1 MIVIKYGGHA
11 MGGDSNF
18 AQDVAALVAQR
29 ERVVVV
35 HGGGPQISAMLD
47 RLGLVTEFRNG
58 LRVTTPEVMQVARMV
73 LLSIGKDLVAS
84 LAAQGL
90 KAVSVSGEDGGLIAA
105 RRSPQDIGLVGEV
118 HSIDPVLLHTLL
130 EKGYVPV
137 VSTIAPDGDGVPHNL
152 NADIA
157 AGGLAVALGARQ
169 LVMITDVPGLYRDWP
184 DTTSLVEK
192 ITAQELEEL
201 LPGLEKGMVPKMQ
214 ACLSAV
220 RGGVASAAIGATLD
234 AHGTVVLP

>member
-1 MIVIKYGGHA
+1 MIVVKYGGHA
-11 MGGDSNF
+11 MRGESSF
-18 AQDVAALVAQR
+18 AGDVAKLVAQG
-29 ERVVVV
+29 EDVVVV

-105 RRSPQDIGLVGEV
+105 RRSPHDIGLVGEV
-118 HSIDPVLLHTLL
+118 HSIDPSLLHTLL
-130 EKGYVPV
+130 DEGYVPV
-137 VSTIAPDGDGVPHNL
+137 VSTIAPDADGVPHNL

-157 AGGLAVALGARQ
+157 AGGLAAALGAHK

-184 DTTSLVEK
+184 DTSSLVGQ
-192 ITAQELEEL
+192 ISAQELEEL

-220 RGGVASAAIGATLD
+220 RGGVPSAAIGSTLSE
-234 AHGTVVLP
+234 HGTVVLP

>member
-1 MIVIKYGGHA
+1 MIVVKYGGHA
-11 MGGDSNF
+11 MRDQSNF
-18 AQDVAALVAQR
+18 AFDVAKLVAQG
-29 ERVVVV
+29 EKVVVV

-73 LLSIGKDLVAS
+73 LLSVGKDLVAA

-118 HSIDPVLLHTLL
+118 HSIDPTLLHTLL
-130 EKGYVPV
+130 DAGYVPV
-137 VSTIAPDGDGVPHNL
+137 VSTLAPDALGIAHNV

-157 AGGLAVALGARQ
+157 AGGLAVALGAGK
-169 LVMITDVPGLYRDWP
+169 LVMITDVPGLYRNWP
-184 DTTSLVEK
+184 DPTSLVEK
-192 ITAQELEEL
+192 ITAQELEDL

-220 RGGVASAAIGATLD
+220 RGGVPAAAIGLSLG

>member
-1 MIVIKYGGHA
+1 MIVVKYGGHA
-11 MGGDSNF
+11 MRGESSF
-18 AQDVAALVAQR
+18 AGDVAKLVAQG
-29 ERVVVV
+29 EDVVVV

-105 RRSPQDIGLVGEV
+105 RRSPHDIGLVGEV
-118 HSIDPVLLHTLL
+118 HSIDPSLLHTLL
-130 EKGYVPV
+130 DEGYVPV
-137 VSTIAPDGDGVPHNL
+137 VSTIAPDADGVPHNL

-157 AGGLAVALGARQ
+157 AGGLAAALGAHK

-184 DTTSLVEK
+184 DTSSLVGQ
-192 ITAQELEEL
+192 ISAQELEEL
-201 LPGLEKGMVPKMQ
+201 LPGLEKGIVPKMQ

-220 RGGVASAAIGATLD
+220 RGGVPSAAIGSTLSE
-234 AHGTVVLP
+234 HGTVVLP

>member
-11 MGGDSNF
+11 MHGESSF
-18 AQDVAALVAQR
+18 AADVAKLVAQG
-29 ERVVVV
+29 EDVVVV

-84 LAAQGL
+84 LAAHGL

-118 HSIDPVLLHTLL
+118 HSIDPSLLHTLL
-130 EKGYVPV
+130 GEGYVPV
-137 VSTIAPDGDGVPHNL
+137 VSTIAPDADGVPHNL

-157 AGGLAVALGARQ
+157 AGGLAAALGAER

-184 DTTSLVEK
+184 DTSSLVGE
-192 ITAQELEEL
+192 ITARELEEL

-220 RGGVASAAIGATLD
+220 RGGVPSAAIGSTLSQ
-234 AHGTVVLP
+234 HGTVVLP

>member
-1 MIVIKYGGHA
+1 MIVVKYGGHA
-11 MGGDSNF
+11 MRGESSF
-18 AQDVAALVAQR
+18 AGDVAKLVAQG
-29 ERVVVV
+29 EDVVVV

-105 RRSPQDIGLVGEV
+105 RRSPHDIGLVGEV
-118 HSIDPVLLHTLL
+118 HSIDPSLLHTLL
-130 EKGYVPV
+130 DEGYVPV
-137 VSTIAPDGDGVPHNL
+137 VSTIAPDADGVPHNL

-157 AGGLAVALGARQ
+157 AGGLAAALGAHK

-184 DTTSLVEK
+184 DTSSLVEK
-192 ITAQELEEL
+192 ITTLELEEL
-201 LPGLEKGMVPKMQ
+201 LPVLEKGMVPKMQ
-214 ACLSAV
+214 ACLNAV
-220 RGGVASAAIGATLD
+220 RGGVPFATIGASLGQT
-234 AHGTVVLP
+234 GTVVLP